1 MVSLWYHFGMAM
13 TLRLT
18 AELDQNLEATSER
31 LGISKQQAVTKA
43 VEMYIEAMAERQ
55 RVRDAMDALMVQ
67 DKKLMERLAEA

>member
-1 MVSLWYHFGMAM
+1 MAM

-18 AELDQNLEATSER
+18 SELDQNLEATSER

-43 VEMYIEAMAERQ
+43 VEMYIDAMAERQ

-67 DKKLMERLAEA
+67 DQKLMERLADA

>member
-1 MVSLWYHFGMAM
+1 MAM

-43 VEMYIEAMAERQ
+43 VEMYIYAMAERQ
-55 RVRDAMDALMVQ
+55 QVLDAMDALMVQ
-67 DKKLMERLAEA
+67 DKKLMERLADA

>member
-1 MVSLWYHFGMAM
+1 M